1 MNDAVQQPEWM
12 KGFVPGPDT
21 KFMVGNSG
29 NPAGRP
35 RGISD
40 KRAKLMKQMLDEGE
54 DVLKGVLAKAKE
66 GDSAN
71 AALVLNRILPALRS
85 NSLAVAFNF
94 DPELP
99 IGRQIEQVLAAV
111 AAGEVPPDVGQ
122 QIIAMI
128 GTLSNVR
135 AAEDLERRIIQLEA
149 KEVGL

>member
-1 MNDAVQQPEWM
+1 MSDTTQPEWM
-12 KGFVPGPDT
+12 QGFVPQPWEGPW
-21 KFMVGNSG
+21 KPGQSG
-29 NPAGRP
+29 NPSGKRK
-35 RGISD
+35 GTTD
-40 KRAKLMKQMLDEGE
+40 KRTKLMKQMLDEGE
-54 DVLKGVLAKAKE
+54 AVLKGVLAKAKE

-85 NSLAVAFNF
+85 NSQAVEFHF

-111 AAGEVPPDVGQ
+111 AAGEVPPDTGQ

-149 KEVGL
+149 KDIT

>member
-1 MNDAVQQPEWM
+1 
-12 KGFVPGPDT
+12 
-21 KFMVGNSG
+21 
-29 NPAGRP
+29 
-35 RGISD
+35 
-40 KRAKLMKQMLDEGE
+40 MKQMLDEGE

-66 GDSAN
+66 GDSVN

-85 NSLAVAFNF
+85 NSLAVTFNF
-94 DPELP
+94 APELP

-135 AAEDLERRIIQLEA
+135 VAEDLERRIIQLEA
-149 KEVGL
+149 KKVGL

>member
-1 MNDAVQQPEWM
+1 MNDVVQQPTWM
-12 KGFVPGPDT
+12 QGYVPGPDT
-21 KFMVGNSG
+21 KFKAGSSG

-40 KRAKLMKQMLDEGE
+40 KRTKLMKQMLDEGE
-54 DVLKGVLAKAKE
+54 AVLTGVLAKAKE

-85 NSLAVAFNF
+85 QSQTVEFDL

-99 IGRQIEQVLAAV
+99 IGKQMEAVLAAV
-111 AAGEVPPDVGQ
+111 AAGKVPPDTGQ

-135 AAEDLERRIIQLEA
+135 ATEELEA
-149 KEVGL
+149 RIVMLEARDIT

>member
-1 MNDAVQQPEWM
+1 MNEAVLQPEWM
-12 KGFVPGPDT
+12 KGYVPGADT
-21 KFMVGNSG
+21 KFKKGQSG

-35 RGISD
+35 RGTSD
-40 KRAKLMKQMLDEGE
+40 KRTKLMKQMLDEGE
-54 DVLKGVLAKAKE
+54 AVLKGVLAKAKE

-85 NSLAVAFNF
+85 NSLAVEFDF

-111 AAGEVPPDVGQ
+111 AAGEVPPDTGQ

-135 AAEDLERRIIQLEA
+135 AAEDLEQRILALEA
-149 KEVGL
+149 KEVN